1 MKTSH
6 EINIPTSILLAIIS
20 FFLVKT
26 YNRVEEI
33 SSRQYEFEK
42 RITRIETK
50 LFGENLP
57 KENSIFFPKV
67 YGVLTLSQKSKEDE
81 TV

>member
-6 EINIPTSILLAIIS
+6 EINIPTSILLGIIS

-33 SSRQYEFEK
+33 SNRQYEFEK
-42 RITRIETK
+42 RITRMETK
-50 LFGENLP
+50 LFGSKIPLKTEYFYIKQYMLNP
-57 KENSIFFPKV
+57 C
-67 YGVLTLSQKSKEDE
+67 QKDE
-81 TV
+81 EEKS